1 MKHWTLDDIPWD
13 RFEADKVDPEILQIM
28 KGASLVEHNGGDY
41 ATYLCNVFHDD
52 PDFQDEA
59 RAWAAEEVQ
68 HGRAL
73 GQWAALADPDFDF
86 ERAFARF
93 VAGFRPDVEATAS
106 IRGSRSGELVARCIV
121 EVGTSSYYAAM
132 SEACDEPVLREIC
145 KRIAADEL
153 RHYGVF
159 YKALRRYLDR
169 EGIGRLRRLFVALS
183 RIRETEDDE
192 LAYAHYAANGAA
204 GEAYDR
210 QRSSDLMHG
219 IAFRHYRPKH
229 VDRVVSMILKAAG
242 LNPQA
247 AWAPWV
253 SRLVYRLIRRRGAKI
268 AGALGA

>member
-1 MKHWTLDDIPWD
+1 MKHWTLDDIPWT
-13 RFEADKVDPEILQIM
+13 RFEADKVDAQILHVM
-28 KGASLVEHNGGDY
+28 KAVSLVEHNGEDY

-52 PDFQDEA
+52 PAFQDEA

-73 GQWAALADPDFDF
+73 GRWAALADPSFDFDM
-86 ERAFARF
+86 AFARF
-93 VAGFRPDVEATAS
+93 VAGFRPDVEAETS

-132 SEACDEPVLREIC
+132 SEACREPVLKEIC

-153 RHYGVF
+153 RHYRMF
-159 YKALRRYLDR
+159 YKALKRYLGR
-169 EGIGRLRRLFVALS
+169 ERIGRLRRVLVALG

-192 LAYAHYAANGAA
+192 LAYAHFAANAA
-204 GEAYDR
+204 EDEAYDR
-210 QRSSDLMHG
+210 RRASDLMHG

-229 VDRVVSMILKAAG
+229 VKRVVTMTLKAAG

-247 AWAPWV
+247 AWVSWV
-253 SRLVYRLIRRRGAKI
+253 SRLAYLLIRRRGAR
-268 AGALGA
+268 AAPALAA